1 MSSESGKD
9 VRVVLCTCP
18 PDQAT
23 SVARTL
29 LEQRLAACVNVVP
42 GVRSLY
48 RWNDEVAEDNE
59 SLLVIKTPQSH
70 FASLEE
76 RLSEIHP
83 YDVPE
88 ILSLSVDE
96 GANTYLSWVR
106 ESVLC

>member
-1 MSSESGKD
+1 MSSENGND

-18 PDQAT
+18 PDRAT
-23 SVARTL
+23 FVARTL

-48 RWNDEVAEDNE
+48 WWNDEVAEDNE
-59 SLLVIKTPQSH
+59 SLLVIKTPQSS